1 MAITDLAP
9 LPYSLRQLQYAVAVA
24 EALSFR
30 KAAARC
36 HVSQPS
42 LSTQL
47 AQLEGSL
54 GVQLFERDRRRVLVT
69 PAGRQLLDRARRILV
84 EGADLLA
91 SARQSADP
99 LAGTLRIGVI
109 PTISSYLLPAASRAL
124 RAAYPTL
131 SVVWVEDKTPVLV
144 RQLESGAIEAA
155 LLALE
160 ADLGE
165 VEHAEVARD
174 AFVLATPMGH
184 PLTAHPGL
192 ASPDELRNAEVLLLD
207 DGHCFRD
214 QTLAFCARSDVR
226 ELEFRATSL
235 STLAQMVAAGTGVT
249 LLPELAV
256 ETECRRAR
264 LAVRRFAEPSPGRT
278 IALIWRPRS
287 PLAEPLRRIA
297 ATMRDGYPIPRPSVI
312 ARPRR
317 GTIGRDP
324 RLDTRRAR
332 GR

>member
-54 GVQLFERDRRRVLVT
+54 GVRLFERDRRRVLVT
-69 PAGRQLLDRARRILV
+69 PAGRQLLDRARRVLV

-91 SARQSADP
+91 SARQAADP

-109 PTISSYLLPAASRAL
+109 PNISSYLLPAASRAL
-124 RAAYPTL
+124 RAAYPKL

-160 ADLGE
+160 AELGE
-165 VEHAEVARD
+165 VEHAEIARD
-174 AFVLATPMGH
+174 TFVLATPVGH

-214 QTLAFCARSDVR
+214 QTLAFCARSEVR

-249 LLPELAV
+249 LLPELSV

-264 LAVRRFAEPSPGRT
+264 LAVRRFAEPAPGRT

-297 ATMRDGYPIPRPSVI
+297 ATMRDGYPISRPPVV

-317 GTIGRDP
+317 GTGGRGP
-324 RLDTRRAR
+324 RLETRRAR